1 MSVSTAQVTPVAAT
15 VAEASPVQKT
25 SQSNMADSVR
35 AEIAERVV
43 TKKAPLNVDPVKSAE
58 QLSEV
63 IEELNQRIESLG
75 RNLGFRI
82 DDKVNRSIV
91 TVVNRETGEVIRQ
104 IPTEVVV
111 RVAHSIEDLKGLLFD
126 EEL

>member
-1 MSVSTAQVTPVAAT
+1 MSVSTVQVAPVAAT
-15 VAEASPVQKT
+15 VAEANPVQTT
-25 SQSNMADSVR
+25 SQAKMADSAR

-43 TKKAPLNVDPVKSAE
+43 TQKAALNVDPARSAE
-58 QLSEV
+58 RLSEV
-63 IEELNQRIESLG
+63 IEDLNQRIESLG

-91 TVVNRETGEVIRQ
+91 TVVNRETGEVVRQ

>member
-1 MSVSTAQVTPVAAT
+1 MSVSLVQVAPVAAP
-15 VAEASPVQKT
+15 VAETSSAQKP
-25 SQSNMADSVR
+25 SQVNTTESAR

-43 TKKAPLNVDPVKSAE
+43 TNKPHLNVDPAKSAE
-58 QLSEV
+58 RLSEV
-63 IEELNQRIESLG
+63 IEDLNQRIESLG

-91 TVVNRETGEVIRQ
+91 TVVNRDTGEVVRQ
-104 IPTEVVV
+104 IPTEVVI

-126 EEL
+126 TEF